1 MEAASL
7 MVWMVQHC
15 NMDLKKKKETDLL
28 GQGPKFKIQ
37 FEDLMIVNFA
47 QMPPTLQVRRNQE
60 IPGQVHFPPTFTF
73 LVSALGTKITA
84 HIVLVL
90 QLKNG

>member
-15 NMDLKKKKETDLL
+15 NMGLKKKETDLL
-28 GQGPKFKIQ
+28 GPGPKFKIQ
-37 FEDLMIVNFA
+37 FEDLMKVNFA

-60 IPGQVHFPPTFTF
+60 IPGQVHFPAAFTF
-73 LVSALGTKITA
+73 LVSTPGTKITA
-84 HIVLVL
+84 HIMLVL
-90 QLKNG
+90 YS

>member
-1 MEAASL
+1 MEAAGL

-15 NMDLKKKKETDLL
+15 NMGLKKKKKRNYDLL
-28 GQGPKFKIQ
+28 GPGPKFKIQ
-37 FEDLMIVNFA
+37 VEDLMIINFA
-47 QMPPTLQVRRNQE
+47 QMPPTQQVRRNQE
-60 IPGQVHFPPTFTF
+60 IPGQVHFPPVFTF

-90 QLKNG
+90 YS